1 MDKICVRIIALVALV
16 VLASGFS
23 AAAGAGEELPTFQ
36 QLDSN
41 QDGYISQDEAQ
52 GCQTLAD
59 CFSRA
64 DTNQDNQIDQTEYE
78 LVVQAN

>member
-1 MDKICVRIIALVALV
+1 MNKICVRIIALLALV
-16 VLASGFS
+16 ILASGFS
-23 AAAGAGEELPTFQ
+23 AVVGAGEELPAFQ

-41 QDGYISQDEAQ
+41 QDGYLSKDEAQ

-78 LVVQAN
+78 LVVLAN

>member
-1 MDKICVRIIALVALV
+1 MKNIITLLALV

-23 AAAGAGEELPTFQ
+23 SLAGAGEELPAFL

-41 QDGYISQDEAQ
+41 QDGYISQAEAQ
-52 GCQTLAD
+52 VCRTLAD
-59 CFSRA
+59 CFGRA